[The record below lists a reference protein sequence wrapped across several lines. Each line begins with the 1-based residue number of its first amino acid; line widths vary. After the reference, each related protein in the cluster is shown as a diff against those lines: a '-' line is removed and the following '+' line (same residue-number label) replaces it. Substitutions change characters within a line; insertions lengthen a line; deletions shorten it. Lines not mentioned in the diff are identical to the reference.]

1 MTTHRKPT
9 ESFPDHHPA
18 PKVDPQSGRTRLWL
32 LLIFILILW
41 SLLATIVSY
50 ENPLPTLLGTGVVS
64 SAGQTASS
72 IGNFLSD
79 YFSVFSLLNL
89 AMLLLAGLLGFRQVR
104 SIVADEL
111 QLSQPRKLGSYLRNC
126 AFSMATPFEMNPL
139 APDFSGSDDH
149 KLVAAIGGPAYIQLD
164 PQHAA
169 LIRDANGNLD
179 ILLSDTQDQAYP
191 LDYQEKFLEV
201 IPAREQEYSLS
212 LTAICE
218 DGLRVKI
225 KGLRVAVSNPFSVNK
240 PNPDEALISS
250 DFAEGGM
257 AFFPGTDWEAFAK
270 EILQMETKAFLL
282 SHSSQEIHRQIML
295 SEPGAHDQTAGVS
308 RIAKAHT
315 IVHRTASH
323 LPTESLLRRNNPA
336 LHLRNRRRSIMPEL
350 HAEEL
355 VAVNPLE
362 TSLDLQGQLQDYL
375 SRSFKVI
382 YNNAIIDPQ
391 VIHLG
396 DISFDGTH

>member
-1 MTTHRKPT
+1 MTTHRTPT
-9 ESFPDHHPA
+9 ESFSNHHPT
-18 PKVDPQSGRTRLWL
+18 PKVDPQSGRTRLWM

-50 ENPLPTLLGTGVVS
+50 ENPLPTLLGTDVVS

-72 IGNFLSD
+72 VGNFLSD

-104 SIVADEL
+104 RIVADAL

-126 AFSMATPFEMNPL
+126 AFSMTTPVKMNPL
-139 APDFSGSDDH
+139 APDFSRSDDH
-149 KLVAAIGGPAYIQLD
+149 KLVSAIGGPAYVQLD

-169 LIRDANGNLD
+169 LIRDADGNLD
-179 ILLSDTQDQAYP
+179 ILFGDSQDQVYP

-212 LTAICE
+212 FAAICE
-218 DGLRVKI
+218 DGLKVKI
-225 KGLRVAVSNPFSVNK
+225 KGLRVAVSNPFVVNK
-240 PNPDEALISS
+240 PNPDESFLSS
-250 DFAEGGM
+250 DFTESGM
-257 AFFPGTDWEAFAK
+257 PFFPGTDWDEFAK

-282 SHSSQEIHRQIML
+282 SHSSQEIRQQIML
-295 SEPGAHDQTAGVS
+295 SEPGAHDQTAGES
-308 RIAKAHT
+308 RITKAHT
-315 IVHRTASH
+315 TVRRTASH
-323 LPTESLLRRNNPA
+323 LPTGSLLRRNIPA
-336 LHLRNRRRSIMPEL
+336 LNLRNRRRSIMPEL
-350 HAEEL
+350 HAEEPAI
-355 VAVNPLE
+355 VSPLE
-362 TSLDLQGQLQDYL
+362 TSLDLQGQLQDNL
-375 SRSFKVI
+375 SWSFKVI